1 MARYCAITRL
11 QTVSDPTPFFSH
23 SKPTTSGW
31 IEKIYDSGLGFLF
44 VGTSNQ
50 GVKTF
55 NLSTHEYTDLLTYNE
70 DHTEIY
76 VRDFIRNTDKE
87 FWIATESGIYI
98 YNAVQHS
105 FQHLKKIQS
114 TLTHYRIMLF
124 IPLPKTKK
132 EVYGPVLILEV
143 LTITPNKNSHL
154 KSTFYTRYP
163 FAAGKR
169 GKRDKAG

>member
-1 MARYCAITRL
+1 M
-11 QTVSDPTPFFSH
+11 
-23 SKPTTSGW
+23 
-31 IEKIYDSGLGFLF
+31 F

-124 IPLPKTKK
+124 YSFAKDK
-132 EVYGPVLILEV
+132 EGGIWACSYFGGVNYYSKQKLAFEKYFLYPVPIRCRE
-143 LTITPNKNSHL
+143 
-154 KSTFYTRYP
+154 TR
-163 FAAGKR
+163 
-169 GKRDKAG
+169 